1 MPGRDG
7 GGEGDA
13 GGLSM
18 DGAAPRPPGRA
29 EFRFFLAHRVR
40 YVELDTQGI
49 VFNAHYLTWYDE
61 AVSDYLRAAG
71 WDYQGEAKAS
81 GADFHVVRGL
91 VEYKVAIGRAAR
103 LEIGARCT
111 RIGRSSM
118 AFQPAVFA
126 AGQET
131 LHATGEIVW
140 VLTDQATRRPVPVPE
155 RLRALLGAFEGRD
168 FGTSA

>member
-1 MPGRDG
+1 MTLPV
-7 GGEGDA
+7 
-13 GGLSM
+13 
-18 DGAAPRPPGRA
+18 RA
-29 EFRFFLAHRVR
+29 DFRFFHPHRVR

-61 AVSDYLRAAG
+61 AVSDYVRAAG
-71 WDYQGEAKAS
+71 WDYQAEVQAS

-91 VEYKVAIGRAAR
+91 VEYKAAIGRTAR

-111 RIGRSSM
+111 RIGRTSI

-126 AGQET
+126 AGEET

-140 VLTDQATRRPVPVPE
+140 VLTDQSTRRPVPVPD
-155 RLRALLGAFEGRD
+155 RLRDLLAGFERQD
-168 FGTSA
+168 FSPPR